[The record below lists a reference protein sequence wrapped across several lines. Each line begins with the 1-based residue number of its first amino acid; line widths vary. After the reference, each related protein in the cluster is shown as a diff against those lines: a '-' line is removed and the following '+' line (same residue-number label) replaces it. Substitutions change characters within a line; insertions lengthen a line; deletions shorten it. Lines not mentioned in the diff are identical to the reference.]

1 MLRNFVF
8 NKVFVIES
16 LENNERKTGKELYN
30 DILKWKPLQSGMVFT
45 CEFIDLN
52 CRNDFFDFF
61 NKIQNDAYLGLKPIF
76 HFEIHGL
83 KDKSGLSLKNG
94 EIIHYK
100 ELAIAL
106 STVNQII
113 GNNLFLTLSVCHGA
127 YLLGNVQIDK
137 PAPFI
142 GFVGSFD
149 LIYNS
154 DSLMRY
160 TEFYDAFLMSFDLG
174 KAIQRFLNAN
184 TLNPNTFNLI
194 DTEET
199 FKSVYKKYLLENTT
213 KDGIKKRWTNSIIS
227 ENLKFNSRQH
237 TRLLVR

>member
-1 MLRNFVF
+1 MA
-8 NKVFVIES
+8 
-16 LENNERKTGKELYN
+16 T
-30 DILKWKPLQSGMVFT
+30 
-45 CEFIDLN
+45 
-52 CRNDFFDFF
+52 
-61 NKIQNDAYLGLKPIF
+61 NKIPRRSGSICHSIILLKLNPLSPIRPRSICNALF
-76 HFEIHGL
+76 
-83 KDKSGLSLKNG
+83 KS
-94 EIIHYK
+94 
-100 ELAIAL
+100 IAL

-213 KDGIKKRWTNSIIS
+213 KDGIKKRWKNSIIS

-237 TRLLVR
+237 KRFLER